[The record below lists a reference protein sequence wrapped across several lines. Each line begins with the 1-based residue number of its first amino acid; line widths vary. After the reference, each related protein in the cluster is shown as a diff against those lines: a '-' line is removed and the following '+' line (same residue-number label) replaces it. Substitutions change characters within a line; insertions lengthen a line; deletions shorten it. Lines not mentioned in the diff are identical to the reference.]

1 MRKVLLSIV
10 LLMLLCSVPV
20 YADEWTQEDTA
31 WQATTLLIMGADWLQ
46 TKEIARTS
54 GYYETNLLLGKYPS
68 QNEVDAY
75 FLGCALVHSTIAYYL
90 PKKYRRY
97 WQYIFIVVEAGYV
110 GHNVN
115 AGIQLKF

>member
-1 MRKVLLSIV
+1 MKRLISIAILILLFSI
-10 LLMLLCSVPV
+10 PV

-46 TKEIARTS
+46 TKEIARNPKYT
-54 GYYETNLLLGKYPS
+54 ETNILLGSYPS

-75 FLGCALVHSTIAYYL
+75 FLGCAIIHTTISYYL

-97 WQYIFIVVEAGYV
+97 WQYVFIGVEAGCV
-110 GHNVN
+110 AHNIN
-115 AGIQLKF
+115 AGVKIKF

>member
-1 MRKVLLSIV
+1 MKRLISII
-10 LLMLLCSVPV
+10 LLMILCSVPAC
-20 YADEWTQEDTA
+20 ADEWTQEDTA

-46 TKEIARTS
+46 TKEIARNPE
-54 GYYETNLLLGKYPS
+54 YIETNSLLGKYPS

-75 FLGCALVHSTIAYYL
+75 FLGCAVIHSAIAYYL

-97 WQYIFIVVEAGYV
+97 WQYVFIVVEVGCV

>member
-1 MRKVLLSIV
+1 MKRLISIILLVI
-10 LLMLLCSVPV
+10 LCSVPA

-46 TKEIARTS
+46 TKEIARNPE
-54 GYYETNLLLGKYPS
+54 YYETNPLLGRNPG
-68 QNEVDAY
+68 QNEIDTY
-75 FLGCALVHSTIAYYL
+75 FLGCAVVHSAIAYYL

-97 WQYIFIVVEAGYV
+97 WQCVWIGVEAGCV
-110 GHNVN
+110 GHNIN